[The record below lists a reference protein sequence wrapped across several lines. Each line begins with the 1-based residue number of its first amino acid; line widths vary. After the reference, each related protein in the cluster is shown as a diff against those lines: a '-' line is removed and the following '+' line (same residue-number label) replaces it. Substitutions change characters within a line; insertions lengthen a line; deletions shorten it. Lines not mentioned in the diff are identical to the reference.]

1 MKKFLAVLLSLVMVL
16 SLFGPAAV
24 ALEEDA
30 APVEPAE
37 AVVEAAEEK
46 LELPEIEDCLCPLPV
61 EKPDGR
67 RGDGRSQRTDPL
79 DS

>member
-1 MKKFLAVLLSLVMVL
+1 MKKLVCRYACSALMVL

-37 AVVEAAEEK
+37 AVIEAAEEK
-46 LELPEIEDCLCPLPV
+46 LELPEIEETV
-61 EKPDGR
+61 
-67 RGDGRSQRTDPL
+67 TDAEPAAEEEE
-79 DS
+79 